1 MKERLGDV
9 LRQKREELKLSLR
22 QVQDKTGI
30 SNAYLSQ
37 LENHKITQPSPSI
50 LGKLAELYGV
60 SYGRLMRL
68 TGYPVVPSQVKSEIL
83 FRTSS
88 GLEEI
93 SPEEEK
99 ELMEYLRFL
108 RMRRLEK

>member
-1 MKERLGDV
+1 
-9 LRQKREELKLSLR
+9 
-22 QVQDKTGI
+22 
-30 SNAYLSQ
+30 
-37 LENHKITQPSPSI
+37 
-50 LGKLAELYGV
+50 
-60 SYGRLMRL
+60 MRL